1 MSGFL
6 TGHFG
11 EGRGGEEGS
20 CGEFLG
26 FFGNFWEFLGI
37 CGEKS
42 AKMNWI
48 CLIDGDYVE

>member
-1 MSGFL
+1 LG
-6 TGHFG
+6 
-11 EGRGGEEGS
+11 GRGGEEEGS

-26 FFGNFWEFLGI
+26 YFDLFGIFWDFLGI

-48 CLIDGDYVE
+48 CLIDRDYVE